1 MKYSRPLHF
10 HKFVM
15 QLSEPKWDGGSAE
28 YSFWVLCWSQ
38 WQTYA
43 LRAPVSRR
51 VTLAWVSPSAHPM
64 NDEWLNVHMCARP
77 LFSICEGGRRG
88 FPFCA
93 LKARLAQ
100 GWLED
105 VDVSRKVWA
114 FIQHKRHVWI
124 QGCPMSLLFLY
135 IMDILCFNL
144 RMFPRSMEK

>member
-15 QLSEPKWDGGSAE
+15 QLSEPKWDGSSAE
-28 YSFWVLCWSQ
+28 YSFWVLLLEPMTNVCVESANE
-38 WQTYA
+38 QTRFLSMGQPFCTPYEWWMTERA
-43 LRAPVSRR
+43 HVCPAPVFHYER
-51 VTLAWVSPSAHPM
+51 
-64 NDEWLNVHMCARP
+64 
-77 LFSICEGGRRG
+77 GRRG

-144 RMFPRSMEK
+144 RMFPRCMEK